1 MQIQRIKTLN
11 EIDGIG
17 SHVITKDYFE
27 ANPVFYYCYRIFP
40 FERGHGI
47 FVANSIRRFLL
58 YEIPT
63 IAITSVLIRTLKEN
77 SHTENLQQFTKEKIS
92 DEQAGKLSA
101 ETNSSVGFENPVSNN
116 AGMQTSQMSLSA
128 SFEENRVDG
137 TIRPADLNEPTGP
150 SVELAATPSFLKG
163 NLSKSSA
170 AQLKKKKVTKK
181 ALKEQAAELFS
192 YTSDPFAETIDATNI
207 HDADFM
213 SSHLEKNNQQSD
225 QEVSSLTEFTT
236 IPFVRESFLEIL
248 LNLKACV
255 FENSFAFDESSIDG
269 KASEVLKG
277 KLILN
282 ASEESLA
289 DPTEVS
295 QELFFQT
302 DFDLKES
309 KVVRSISFPSEK
321 GNATQ
326 IVGEVG
332 KEEKKVFPQGRRVR
346 EYKIWAKDL
355 ILPPGLKV
363 KNPDLVLATLVAPR
377 TNCELELSFEKI
389 FQPDLTTLSMKTGRA
404 PHRAEQ
410 QRRNVPI
417 DGTLF
422 PIKKVNFALSYTK
435 FQKEV
440 VTFEIWTNGAVNPR
454 AAIFQCVEKILTLF
468 QNLRESQV
476 KEIDSFAETAA
487 DEFE

>member
-1 MQIQRIKTLN
+1 MQIQRIKTLS
-11 EIDGIG
+11 EIEGNG
-17 SHVITKDYFE
+17 SNVITKDYFDS
-27 ANPVFYYCYRIFP
+27 NPVFYYSYRIFP

-63 IAITSVLIRTLKEN
+63 IAITSVLIQTVKDTPQQPSKLGEGEGTPRTG
-77 SHTENLQQFTKEKIS
+77 LQDGMKIS
-92 DEQAGKLSA
+92 QGFEPTSLDSVSSQETLTTRNLGRDGNHPVKRDVQSGEGARISTLNEEQPTKLATSKLS
-101 ETNSSVGFENPVSNN
+101 
-116 AGMQTSQMSLSA
+116 
-128 SFEENRVDG
+128 
-137 TIRPADLNEPTGP
+137 
-150 SVELAATPSFLKG
+150 LA
-163 NLSKSSA
+163 KSSA
-170 AQLKKKKVTKK
+170 TQMKKKKVTKK

-192 YTSDPFAETIDATNI
+192 YTSNPFAQTNSDEVDLLNPNLET
-207 HDADFM
+207 
-213 SSHLEKNNQQSD
+213 NNQQSD
-225 QEVSSLTEFTT
+225 QEISSLTEFTT

-255 FENSFAFDESSIDG
+255 FENTFAFEESSDYEGTPLAHEMGSGLESRERSSNI
-269 KASEVLKG
+269 LKG
-277 KLILN
+277 KLVLN
-282 ASEESLA
+282 ASQESLS
-289 DPTEVS
+289 DLTEVS

-302 DFDLKES
+302 EFSS
-309 KVVRSISFPSEK
+309 KVEK
-321 GNATQ
+321 QHKHNQTGP
-326 IVGEVG
+326 EVG
-332 KEEKKVFPQGRRVR
+332 SGRRVR

-363 KNPDLVLATLVAPR
+363 KNPELVLATLVAPK

-410 QRRNVPI
+410 KRRNVPI

-454 AAIFQCVEKILTLF
+454 SAIFQCVEKILNLF
-468 QNLRESQV
+468 QNLREDQV
-476 KEIDSFAETAA
+476 KEIDSFAETAL
-487 DEFE
+487 DEFEETAAR

>member
-1 MQIQRIKTLN
+1 MQIHRIKTLN
-11 EIDGIG
+11 EIDGSG
-17 SHVITKDYFE
+17 SDLITKDYFE
-27 ANPVFYYCYRIFP
+27 SNPVFYYCYRIFP

-63 IAITSVLIRTLKEN
+63 IAITSVLIRTV
-77 SHTENLQQFTKEKIS
+77 KEKAAAMRTEGS
-92 DEQAGKLSA
+92 PE
-101 ETNSSVGFENPVSNN
+101 VGLEMGSE
-116 AGMQTSQMSLSA
+116 MESTK
-128 SFEENRVDG
+128 
-137 TIRPADLNEPTGP
+137 
-150 SVELAATPSFLKG
+150 LAAVSSPTLVKG
-163 NLSKSSA
+163 PQSITKPSA

-192 YTSDPFAETIDATNI
+192 YTSDPFAAAKEVGQSIDTLNI
-207 HDADFM
+207 HEVDLM
-213 SSHLEKNNQQSD
+213 SGGNEVSSNTNNQQSH

-255 FENSFAFDESSIDG
+255 FENSFAFGEVS
-269 KASEVLKG
+269 SEVLKG

-282 ASEESLA
+282 ATQESL
-289 DPTEVS
+289 DDLTEVS

-302 DFDLKES
+302 ES
-309 KVVRSISFPSEK
+309 SQHPSE
-321 GNATQ
+321 GVQGQVTEDPDQ
-326 IVGEVG
+326 QS
-332 KEEKKVFPQGRRVR
+332 KKVFPQGRRVR

-363 KNPDLVLATLVAPR
+363 KNHDLVLATLVAPK

-389 FQPDLTTLSMKTGRA
+389 FQPDLTTLSMKTGR
-404 PHRAEQ
+404 PHHRAEQ

-440 VTFEIWTNGAVNPR
+440 VTFEIWTNGSINPK

-468 QNLRESQV
+468 QNLRESEV

>member
-1 MQIQRIKTLN
+1 MGSEMESTKLAAVSSPTLVK
-11 EIDGIG
+11 GPQ
-17 SHVITKDYFE
+17 SITK
-27 ANPVFYYCYRIFP
+27 P
-40 FERGHGI
+40 
-47 FVANSIRRFLL
+47 
-58 YEIPT
+58 
-63 IAITSVLIRTLKEN
+63 
-77 SHTENLQQFTKEKIS
+77 
-92 DEQAGKLSA
+92 
-101 ETNSSVGFENPVSNN
+101 
-116 AGMQTSQMSLSA
+116 
-128 SFEENRVDG
+128 
-137 TIRPADLNEPTGP
+137 
-150 SVELAATPSFLKG
+150 
-163 NLSKSSA
+163 SA

-192 YTSDPFAETIDATNI
+192 YTSDPFAAAKEVGQSIDTLNI
-207 HDADFM
+207 HEVDLM
-213 SSHLEKNNQQSD
+213 SGGNEVSSNTNNQQSH

-255 FENSFAFDESSIDG
+255 FENSFAFGEVS
-269 KASEVLKG
+269 SEVLKG

-282 ASEESLA
+282 ATQESL
-289 DPTEVS
+289 DDLTEVS

-302 DFDLKES
+302 ES
-309 KVVRSISFPSEK
+309 SQHPSE
-321 GNATQ
+321 GVQGQVTEDPDQ
-326 IVGEVG
+326 QS
-332 KEEKKVFPQGRRVR
+332 KKVFPQGRRVR

-363 KNPDLVLATLVAPR
+363 KNPDLVLATLVAPK

-389 FQPDLTTLSMKTGRA
+389 FQPDLTTLSMKTGR
-404 PHRAEQ
+404 PHHRAEQ

-440 VTFEIWTNGAVNPR
+440 VTFEIWTNGSINPK

-468 QNLRESQV
+468 QNLRESEV